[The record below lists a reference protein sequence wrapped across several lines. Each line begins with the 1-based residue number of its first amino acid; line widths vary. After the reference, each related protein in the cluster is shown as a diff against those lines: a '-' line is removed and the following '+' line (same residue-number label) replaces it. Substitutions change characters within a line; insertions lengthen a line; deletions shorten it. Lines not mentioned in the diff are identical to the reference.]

1 METELIAGIV
11 GMAIGVVGLAWVIVD
26 AWRNRARGEVEEDF
40 TGTYLSDHPN
50 KDRSWQ

>member
-1 METELIAGIV
+1 MENLGLITGLPLIV
-11 GMAIGVVGLAWVIVD
+11 AGLAWLVWIVCTYD
-26 AWRNRARGEVEEDF
+26 PTAGEVEEDF